1 MNLEYLIVDLN
12 LIEFSTLFSQQSLPV
27 AVYPCLSVCVCLCVW
42 LYGVIIVGGFLICC
56 RLSSLDFDSFIY
68 VHYLIAVH

>member
-12 LIEFSTLFSQQSLPV
+12 LIEFSTLFAQQSLPV
-27 AVYPCLSVCVCLCVW
+27 AVYPCLSVCVCER
-42 LYGVIIVGGFLICC
+42 VIIWCNYSGRFFLICC